1 VVVERCAFLDVHRD
15 TVRACARGPDG
26 AGGRREE
33 VAEFGT
39 TTSQLKALSDWLVER
54 GVSLVGMEA
63 TGVYWKPVHWVLEE
77 AIESVW
83 VINARHMRNVPGR
96 KTDVADACWGA
107 QLLEHGLVRPSF
119 IPPRPTREQ
128 RDLTRYR
135 KAVIEERGREVQR
148 LHKVLEDAGVKL
160 SSVASSVLTRSG
172 REMIDALIAG
182 QRDPA
187 ALAEM
192 AKGKMRPKIPQLRDA
207 LAGRFNEHHALL
219 CRAML
224 ARIDQAD
231 ATIAELTGRI
241 EALQGRHEAAVT
253 LLVGIPG
260 VSLRT
265 AQVILAEIGADM
277 SRFPTAGHLASWAG
291 MCPGNNESA
300 GKHRSGHT
308 RYGSK
313 WLRIA
318 LVEAA
323 QAAGTLQRHLP
334 RRALRPHP
342 GPPGHGEG
350 GHRRRAL
357 HLGHRLAPALHRAD
371 LRRPRRRLLRQAQDQ
386 HGPPAT
392 TRRAARSHGPQ
403 GHPGAGS
410 LTRRPSRGYAPD
422 LGLFPW
428 ASAAGPE
435 PIHTSDAPAG
445 PNGCSGLGHG
455 PRIRSTSTA
464 CLAG

>member
-1 VVVERCAFLDVHRD
+1 MTMQVVVERCAFLDVHRD
-15 TVRACARGPDG
+15 TVMACARVPDG

-33 VAEFGT
+33 VAEFAT
-39 TTSQLKALSDWLVER
+39 TTSQLEALSDWLVER
-54 GVSLVGMEA
+54 GVTLVGMEA

-135 KAVIEERGREVQR
+135 KSVIEERGREVQR

-160 SSVASSVLTRSG
+160 SSVASSVLTQSG

-192 AKGKMRPKIPQLRDA
+192 AKGRMRSKIPQLKDA

-241 EALQGRHEAAVT
+241 EELQGPHEAAVT

-260 VSLRT
+260 VSVRT

-318 LVEAA
+318 LIEAA
-323 QAAGTLQRHLP
+323 QAAGRSKGTYLGAHYARIRG
-334 RRALRPHP
+334 RRGTA
-342 GPPGHGEG
+342 
-350 GHRRRAL
+350 
-357 HLGHRLAPALHRAD
+357 
-371 LRRPRRRLLRQAQDQ
+371 
-386 HGPPAT
+386 
-392 TRRAARSHGPQ
+392 RAAVAV
-403 GHPGAGS
+403 GHSILVIAWHLLSTGQ
-410 LTRRPSRGYAPD
+410 TYDD
-422 LGLFPW
+422 LGGDFF
-428 ASAAGPE
+428 
-435 PIHTSDAPAG
+435 DK
-445 PNGCSGLGHG
+445 
-455 PRIRSTSTA
+455 RRTSTA
-464 CLAG
+464 HQRRLVAQLEAMGHKVILEPAA

>member
-1 VVVERCAFLDVHRD
+1 MQVVVERCAFLDVHRD
-15 TVRACARGPDG
+15 TVMACARMPDG
-26 AGGRREE
+26 RGGRREE
-33 VAEFGT
+33 VVEFGT
-39 TTSQLKALSDWLVER
+39 TTSQLLALADWLAQRQVT
-54 GVSLVGMEA
+54 LVGMEA
-63 TGVYWKPVHWVLEE
+63 TGVYWKPVHWILED
-77 AIESVW
+77 AIEAVW

-96 KTDVADACWGA
+96 KTDVADAQWGA

-135 KAVIEERGREVQR
+135 KSVIEERGRETQR

-160 SSVASSVLTRSG
+160 SSVTSSVLTKSG

-187 ALAEM
+187 VLAEM
-192 AKGKMRPKIPQLRDA
+192 AKGRMRSKIPQLQDA

-231 ATIAELTGRI
+231 ATIDELTARI
-241 EALQGRHEAAVT
+241 EALLDPHQAAVA

-260 VSLRT
+260 VSHRT
-265 AQVILAEIGADM
+265 AQVILAEIGTDM

-300 GKHRSGHT
+300 GKHRSGRT

-318 LVEAA
+318 LVEAG
-323 QAAGTLQRHLP
+323 QAAGRSKNTYLAAHYHRVRG
-334 RRALRPHP
+334 RRGP
-342 GPPGHGEG
+342 G
-350 GHRRRAL
+350 
-357 HLGHRLAPALHRAD
+357 
-371 LRRPRRRLLRQAQDQ
+371 
-386 HGPPAT
+386 
-392 TRRAARSHGPQ
+392 RAAVAV
-403 GHPGAGS
+403 GHSILVIAWHLLSTGE
-410 LTRRPSRGYAPD
+410 TYTD
-422 LGLFPW
+422 LGGDYFDKH
-428 ASAAGPE
+428 
-435 PIHTSDAPAG
+435 HTSDARQRRLIAQLEAMGHRVTLEPA
-445 PNGCSGLGHG
+445 
-455 PRIRSTSTA
+455 A
-464 CLAG
+464 